1 MELAGVR
8 TEPCPIIQAPE
19 EVMAKKEWVVDPQR
33 FVETTKVGL
42 TALSAED
49 VALIET
55 LVGEH
60 LKSSPAP
67 ASRDLIPHIAEHFK
81 YVYPALI
88 ADPRAADCLRQ
99 LNAAFGVADA
109 PPETGPGVMPLAAV
123 SGDETDEGST
133 DESTG
138 PPMAFPWG
146 ATALGAGAA
155 AIAGYYA
162 LQALADYCGD
172 VHPPPGE
179 SAEVHC

>member
-1 MELAGVR
+1 LPHHQVR
-8 TEPCPIIQAPE
+8 E

-49 VALIET
+49 VALIQT

-67 ASRDLIPHIAEHFK
+67 DSRALIPHIAEHFK

-109 PPETGPGVMPLAAV
+109 LPETGPGVMPLAAV
-123 SGDETDEGST
+123 SGDETDDGST

-146 ATALGAGAA
+146 AAALGAAAA
-155 AIAGYYA
+155 AIAGY
-162 LQALADYCGD
+162 
-172 VHPPPGE
+172 
-179 SAEVHC
+179 